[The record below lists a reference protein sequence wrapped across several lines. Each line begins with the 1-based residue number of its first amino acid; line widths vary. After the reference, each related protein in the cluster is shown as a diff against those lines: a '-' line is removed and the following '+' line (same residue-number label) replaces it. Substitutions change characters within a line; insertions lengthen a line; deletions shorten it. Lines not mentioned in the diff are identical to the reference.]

1 MVRKCAHLE
10 ALALADCVHI
20 GDTSV
25 LEIATY
31 KPNIKYLDLNG
42 CKKIS
47 DNSIRSLAN
56 FCSKLEYLNIKG
68 TSITDIG
75 YFLNKIFQKL
85 FIFKD

>member
-1 MVRKCAHLE
+1 VLVRKCANLE
-10 ALALADCVHI
+10 ALALADCSQI

-31 KPNIKYLDLNG
+31 KANIKYLDLNG

-47 DNSIRSLAN
+47 DNSARSLAN

-75 YFLNKIFQKL
+75 Y
-85 FIFKD
+85 